1 MRIKLNMQHLL
12 GGLLALGLSASGA
25 YAQPKY
31 GSLSEPDFQKVVE
44 QIKADPTLLAKQ
56 KDLTYQLTTQQWET
70 LIKSEDL
77 DEFTW
82 VYPAVVKGKNAP
94 ALQGKKIDE
103 LSVMA
108 VRGGKLVPIP
118 YQIDEKDKNGWVY
131 VKGVSEAAIDGT
143 EGVMDPNDEL
153 VFMYRDTG
161 SDRYNAGSMKLESGK
176 ILQELTFQYG
186 GKTRYAYVV
195 TGSNQRS
202 PVQYVQY
209 NDQTRVSDSTF
220 YTFTQAKENLLMF
233 KDFKAHAGP
242 TPQHRVLD
250 TVILDLSTGV
260 ITSWPRISITLS
272 NLQARMLGSKHG
284 PIRNVLLAN
293 IVVVVAKIPVF
304 YIRTDFTIYDQGI
317 SLPVKLHIPGGEVLT
332 RVLNKPIINIGLDMH
347 DLKGGRFGAAV
358 NPTGQYG
365 KVDGQMSDVEKKMN
379 IRVPDKNWLW
389 LDSGRGWDVVMQ
401 VKIPPTWP
409 VEAKLLYED
418 AVKPEQHYEEED
430 FPDALPRMGVT
441 VTKLPVGQ
449 LDINLSALFWF
460 PATVGPNGP
469 EPFTKAMDNPPTVM
483 AGNGA

>member
-1 MRIKLNMQHLL
+1 MRIRMKMRPLFGAAM
-12 GGLLALGLSASGA
+12 ALGLAAGGA

-31 GSLSEPDFQKVVE
+31 GSLNEQDFQKVVE

-56 KDLTYQLTTQQWET
+56 KDLTYQLTTQQWQA

-82 VYPAVVKGKNAP
+82 VYPAVVKGKDAS

-103 LSVMA
+103 LSVMS
-108 VRGGKLVPIP
+108 VRGSKLVPIP
-118 YQIDEKDKNGWVY
+118 YQIDEKDKNGWVF

-143 EGVMDPNDEL
+143 EGIMDPADEL

-161 SDRYNAGSMKLESGK
+161 TDRYDAGSMKLEGGK

-186 GKTRYAYVV
+186 GKKRYAYVV
-195 TGSNQRS
+195 SGTSQRS
-202 PVQYVQY
+202 PVQYTRY
-209 NDQTRVSDSTF
+209 NDQTRVSDTTF
-220 YTFTQAKENLLMF
+220 YTFTQSKDNLLMF

-250 TVILDLSTGV
+250 TVMLDLSTGV
-260 ITSWPRISITLS
+260 IMPWPRVSITLS
-272 NLQARMLGSKHG
+272 NLQARLLGIKHG
-284 PIRNVLLAN
+284 PVRNVLLAN

-317 SLPVKLHIPGGEVLT
+317 GLPVKLHIPGGEVLT

-358 NPTGQYG
+358 NPTGQFG
-365 KVDGQMSDVEKKMN
+365 KVDGQMSDVEKKMA

-401 VKIPPTWP
+401 VKIPPDWP

-418 AVKPEQHYEEED
+418 AIKPEKHYDEED

-441 VTKLPVGQ
+441 VTKLPVGK
-449 LDINLSALFWF
+449 LDINLAALFWF
-460 PATVGPNGP
+460 PATVGEGGP
-469 EPFTKAMDNPPTVM
+469 EAFTKAMDNPPTVT
-483 AGNGA
+483 ASNGS